1 MLWHAFESSACRV
14 SGWFLLHA
22 DMSDMILLL
31 LSRVSSFKSRI
42 MALRGNTN
50 IHWSLVIY
58 WTHFEILWNTWIDR
72 QPVQGWV
79 HLTCTPKSIMSY
91 VIICHIPFLSS
102 YSRPLASK
110 MPGPKYLR
118 PPEFDKKF
126 QDNTTG
132 IYSVLIMWG
141 TELNLIHVKLS
152 RLLLKDRIT
161 SARATCATRRLTNQ
175 TTLSRMSM
183 HVLETNE

>member
-31 LSRVSSFKSRI
+31 LSRVSSLKSRI

-58 WTHFEILWNTWIDR
+58 WTHFEIPWLIASLR
-72 QPVQGWV
+72 MSAS
-79 HLTCTPKSIMSY
+79 HMYYMYPKIHH
-91 VIICHIPFLSS
+91 VICHIPFLSS

-110 MPGPKYLR
+110 MQGPKYLR

-126 QDNTTG
+126 QDSTTG
-132 IYSVLIMWG
+132 IYSILIMWG
-141 TELNLIHVKLS
+141 TELNLIAAE
-152 RLLLKDRIT
+152 R
-161 SARATCATRRLTNQ
+161 
-175 TTLSRMSM
+175 
-183 HVLETNE
+183 